1 MFEKELNDEQLVAV
15 SHMCGPCLVSACP
28 GAGKT
33 RVIAFRAINLL
44 KSNVNS
50 SRLLLVTFTNKA
62 AREMR
67 ERIDKL
73 ASKYSVDASNM
84 TISTFHSFCLTEL
97 RQSGSYSGRR
107 YANINILDEDD
118 IYSLLKNICEDLGL
132 SVEKQDLN
140 KFKYAI
146 DNMREKCMSMQDMKD
161 ECEKDS
167 LHSKLIEKYFDA
179 LSSINGIDFSGIMY
193 EFYTRLISD
202 DLFRN
207 KICNKYDYIMIDEVQ
222 DTNIIQFKISQIIS
236 QKHNNVFMVG
246 DTDQSIYQWRGANP
260 SQVGD
265 YVKNNNCK
273 LYKLTKNY
281 RCTANITN
289 LASNIIVKN
298 ANRLNERIEPHKD
311 LGDPVAYNL
320 HMTRDVESEYLAR
333 QILKL
338 KANGVKYKDIAI
350 LIRANH
356 LTRSI
361 EQNLMVRNIPYT
373 ITGGF
378 RFYDR
383 EEIKDVISMMKFV
396 FNKSD
401 VLSLSRIMNKP
412 KRGLGGK
419 CVQVIGNIGRSRLTS
434 DDMISAIFNS
444 IDMKESQKI
453 ALSNLIKRLLNVNIH
468 SISVPDL
475 IRHVVEASE
484 YKVYLNTFKND
495 TVDNKLENVEELIK
509 SAEVSKQNI
518 NDFLSSVALMST
530 TKEAAEEDVI
540 NSVKIM
546 TMHAAKGLEF
556 QNVFMPCC
564 EEQIL
569 PHKRSIADGQRGV
582 EEERRLCYVA
592 MTRGMERLY
601 VSSVVFDNKFDR
613 MMKMPSRFLFEG
625 GLINKD
631 DYSELVQ
638 EARENYMG

>member
-1 MFEKELNDEQLVAV
+1 
-15 SHMCGPCLVSACP
+15 
-28 GAGKT
+28 
-33 RVIAFRAINLL
+33 
-44 KSNVNS
+44 
-50 SRLLLVTFTNKA
+50 
-62 AREMR
+62 
-67 ERIDKL
+67 
-73 ASKYSVDASNM
+73 
-84 TISTFHSFCLTEL
+84 
-97 RQSGSYSGRR
+97 
-107 YANINILDEDD
+107 
-118 IYSLLKNICEDLGL
+118 
-132 SVEKQDLN
+132 
-140 KFKYAI
+140 
-146 DNMREKCMSMQDMKD
+146 
-161 ECEKDS
+161 
-167 LHSKLIEKYFDA
+167 
-179 LSSINGIDFSGIMY
+179 
-193 EFYTRLISD
+193 
-202 DLFRN
+202 
-207 KICNKYDYIMIDEVQ
+207 
-222 DTNIIQFKISQIIS
+222 
-236 QKHNNVFMVG
+236 
-246 DTDQSIYQWRGANP
+246 
-260 SQVGD
+260 
-265 YVKNNNCK
+265 
-273 LYKLTKNY
+273 
-281 RCTANITN
+281 
-289 LASNIIVKN
+289 
-298 ANRLNERIEPHKD
+298 
-311 LGDPVAYNL
+311 
-320 HMTRDVESEYLAR
+320 
-333 QILKL
+333 
-338 KANGVKYKDIAI
+338 
-350 LIRANH
+350 
-356 LTRSI
+356 
-361 EQNLMVRNIPYT
+361 
-373 ITGGF
+373 
-378 RFYDR
+378 
-383 EEIKDVISMMKFV
+383 
-396 FNKSD
+396 
-401 VLSLSRIMNKP
+401 LSLSRIMNKP